1 MFTRIVT
8 RYFNQSQKHLNAPE
22 MISKMK
28 DLRNHIKENE
38 VEIASLQKQVINIW
52 CRSKKKKQKLTRNI
66 KLSRKRESES
76 LKISRKQSNY
86 GLMPRR
92 KAKLTNQ
99 KPFSSS
105 LQVSSNWETTSI
117 TQNHFR
123 MISTQQIWDRDST
136 IQWGFSTAL
145 YKSLR

>member
-1 MFTRIVT
+1 
-8 RYFNQSQKHLNAPE
+8 
-22 MISKMK
+22 MK
-28 DLRNHIKENE
+28 DLRNHIKEHE

-52 CRSKKKKQKLTRNI
+52 CRSKKKKQKLIRKI
-66 KLSRKRESES
+66 KLSTKRESDS
-76 LKISRKQSNY
+76 LKISRRQSNY

-105 LQVSSNWETTSI
+105 LQASSNWETTSI
-117 TQNHFR
+117 TQNHYR

-136 IQWGFSTAL
+136 IQWGFSSAL